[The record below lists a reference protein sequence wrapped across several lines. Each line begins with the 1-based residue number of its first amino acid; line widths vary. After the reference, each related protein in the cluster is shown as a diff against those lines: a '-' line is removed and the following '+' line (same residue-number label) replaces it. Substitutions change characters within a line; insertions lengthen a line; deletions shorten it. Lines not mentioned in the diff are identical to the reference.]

1 MKTHE
6 VRELGHVT
14 DPPCREQG
22 LRLSFPL
29 AGLASAQEV
38 AIAGSALASTQRKA
52 KCERWGLPF
61 PLARRVSRGVAY
73 NEGVGNVGGGI
84 F

>member
-1 MKTHE
+1 M
-6 VRELGHVT
+6 RELGHVT

-38 AIAGSALASTQRKA
+38 AIAGSA
-52 KCERWGLPF
+52 G
-61 PLARRVSRGVAY
+61 VIRGVAY